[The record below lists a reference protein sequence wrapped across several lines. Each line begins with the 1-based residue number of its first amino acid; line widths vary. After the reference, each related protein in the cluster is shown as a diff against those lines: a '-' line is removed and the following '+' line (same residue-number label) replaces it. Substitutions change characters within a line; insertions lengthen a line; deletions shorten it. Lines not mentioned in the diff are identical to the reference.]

1 MRNAGL
7 DELGARNLEAETP
20 VEPGSIG
27 LCVQARAR
35 MAAVAG
41 LLHQGLQHER
51 TRALAA
57 PLLQHRHAPDVAI
70 GQQATRRHRGAI
82 GGIGKRMVAT
92 RVLIIRFKR
101 PRHALF
107 AHEHQLAYAARFG
120 AGLVPVA
127 QADGERLRRHGGY
140 NTRLH

>member
-1 MRNAGL
+1 MRLIPHTRGGMLWRFLAV
-7 DELGARNLEAETP
+7 AII
-20 VEPGSIG
+20 VIG
-27 LCVQARAR
+27 GTAATT
-35 MAAVAG
+35 AVAG

-51 TRALAA
+51 AHALAA

-70 GQQATRRHRGAI
+70 GQQAPRRHRGAI

-92 RVLIIRFKR
+92 RVLIIHFKR